1 MTITHMKFLL
11 FTRDKCSAC
20 ADTKKKLAFI
30 SEQFGP
36 LEIEEH
42 DIGTLDGLALGAFH
56 DVHVAPVVVALRD
69 NLVVWR
75 CDGVVPRSHDILQL
89 IDGGAMVAR
98 DSTGI
103 ANDCKGS
110 HNPKTGQ
117 NPENMEK
124 GQRNRK

>member
-1 MTITHMKFLL
+1 MTITHTKFLL

-30 SEQFGP
+30 AEQFGP

-56 DVHVAPVVVALRD
+56 DVHVVPAIIALKD

-75 CDGVVPRSHDILQL
+75 CDGVAPRSHDILRL
-89 IDGGAMVAR
+89 IEKPIEAKGDGTDEGHR
-98 DSTGI
+98 D
-103 ANDCKGS
+103 K
-110 HNPKTGQ
+110 
-117 NPENMEK
+117 
-124 GQRNRK
+124 